1 VKGNEVD
8 NFYKELADMSWNYRV
23 IETHSGY
30 EIREVYYR
38 KGEPEAT
45 TQGTAGCW
53 GQSLEELKQDL
64 KLIEEALNKPVL
76 KEEIFDAEGGDF

>member
-1 VKGNEVD
+1 MKGNEVD

-53 GQSLEELKQDL
+53 G
-64 KLIEEALNKPVL
+64 
-76 KEEIFDAEGGDF
+76 

>member
-1 VKGNEVD
+1 
-8 NFYKELADMSWNYRV
+8 MTWNYRV

-45 TQGTAGCW
+45 TQGTAGCR
-53 GQSLEELKQDL
+53 GESLEELKQDL
-64 KLIEEALNKPVL
+64 KRIAEALNKPVL
-76 KEEIFDAEGGDF
+76 KEEIFGE